1 MPYTKKSLAIVWLTM
16 IALVA
21 LTGSGTV
28 AGRWFI
34 LVVLLALAVPAVV
47 LKSPA
52 ATDMTETAP
61 EHGGIVSDDRE
72 RSPHDPGNV
81 AASDWENEGG
91 AGLMHV
97 RGGIPAATSTATVA

>member
-28 AGRWFI
+28 AGWWFV
-34 LVVLLALAVPAVV
+34 LVVLAALAGPAV
-47 LKSPA
+47 LLESPG
-52 ATDMTETAP
+52 ATDMSTPAAERG
-61 EHGGIVSDDRE
+61 EIVSVD
-72 RSPHDPGNV
+72 RSPHDSGNV

-91 AGLMHV
+91 AGLNHV
-97 RGGIPAATSTATVA
+97 RGRIPAGAPSGTVG